1 MRCATHFTSFGIRST
16 CGNIE
21 EVKHGQIREDTTMSV
36 SGEGQERR
44 GSRWGLRFLQAE
56 QTQHRVWALLY
67 QTDEGREHDGGAVK
81 EQLPRAQGSG
91 GQRPSQRCAAPTPP
105 VPRGAMSHGRR
116 KVNTQ
121 LERSRV
127 LERVR
132 SRSPCTA
139 RREPINLAFEP
150 RPQLSRSLAPDIPIV
165 PFAPCGLIVTY
176 RPDR

>member
-1 MRCATHFTSFGIRST
+1 MGESMGFG
-16 CGNIE
+16 
-21 EVKHGQIREDTTMSV
+21 
-36 SGEGQERR
+36 
-44 GSRWGLRFLQAE
+44 GLGFLQAE
-56 QTQHRVWALLY
+56 QTQHRVWRSSTRLTKDESTTEGLSRSSCRALALKA
-67 QTDEGREHDGGAVK
+67 QAVN
-81 EQLPRAQGSG
+81 AQVNAAWL
-91 GQRPSQRCAAPTPP
+91 RPHPF
-105 VPRGAMSHGRR
+105 PRGAMSHGRR

-132 SRSPCTA
+132 SRPPCTA

-150 RPQLSRSLAPDIPIV
+150 RPQLSGSLAPDIPIV